1 MSKIFKNIIY
11 ILLGFL
17 LISFIFDYFS
27 KDSQVQD
34 VPLSEISQL
43 INKDKVQEIEVNE
56 SAVIAKVKD
65 SESKLSAARQ

>member
-1 MSKIFKNIIY
+1 M
-11 ILLGFL
+11 
-17 LISFIFDYFS
+17 
-27 KDSQVQD
+27 
-34 VPLSEISQL
+34 SEISQL